1 MRIPLW
7 ILLLGAALAAAVII
21 VVGMMLID
29 PNAPLIANAG
39 FEFETITPNADGHD
53 DIVPFS
59 YTLSRPA
66 IVTLSFESADGSVY
80 YYREDRPRNDGD
92 HRVLFSGVVDGYTLP
107 GEEFDSTIERRLIPN
122 GEYTWTLV
130 AQGTEREEAET
141 QTGTL
146 IVSDGDS
153 ELPLIESFTLAPP
166 VFTPNQDGVT
176 DRVGISAVV
185 QKPDVD
191 VDAYLLSEDGQR
203 YVIAPRELPT
213 SPDIQGE
220 RYEFD
225 YEGGVD
231 INADPPPNGTYTVVV
246 EAQDAVGQR
255 TSRTTT
261 LTLEQGGKPIA
272 QIVGETVGYDVLFAT
287 RPYEERFYS
296 DAEGLGDLMEPPTF
310 DEDLNF
316 NTVVVP
322 LGDLLVF
329 RVVVEN
335 YGASPIRTSGPPP
348 GTVYHQ
354 TQLASSLGAEG
365 RQQAGVWRVGLQ
377 CETSAESYP
386 WRWALGDE
394 TTLETVYDET
404 SGNTYLYLLPGE
416 RAEVWGAVRMTEYVP
431 TTNPQNCYAG
441 LIHEGVAV
449 VNQVVGTRAIQLE
462 SEEARGE
469 FNTEPDATAE
479 VETPEVT
486 LTETSSDSTPEIS
499 ATLNP

>member
-7 ILLLGAALAAAVII
+7 ILLLGAALAAVVVI
-21 VVGMMLID
+21 VAGMLIID
-29 PNAPLIANAG
+29 PNAPLIASAG
-39 FEFETITPNADGHD
+39 FEFETITPNADGSD

-66 IVTLSFESADGSVY
+66 NVTLSFESADGSTY
-80 YYREDRPRNDGD
+80 YYREDRPRNAGD

-107 GEEFDSTIERRLIPN
+107 GESFDSTIERRLIPD
-122 GEYTWTLV
+122 GDYTWMLT
-130 AQGTEREEAET
+130 ANGTTREEAIS

-146 IVSDGDS
+146 IVSDGDTD
-153 ELPLIESFTLAPP
+153 LPLIESFTLAPP

-185 QKPDVD
+185 QKPDVE
-191 VDAYLLSEDGQR
+191 VSAYLQDEAGQR
-203 YVIAPRELPT
+203 YVIAPRVLAT
-213 SPDIQGE
+213 SPDIQGT

-246 EAQDAVGQR
+246 EAQDPVGQR
-255 TSRTTT
+255 ASRTTM
-261 LTLEQGGKPIA
+261 LTLEKGGKPIA
-272 QIVGETVGYDVLFAT
+272 QLVGETVGYDVLFAT
-287 RPYEERFYS
+287 RPYEERFHS
-296 DAEGLGDLMEPPTF
+296 DAEGLGDVIDVPTF

-322 LGDLLVF
+322 LGDMLVF

-348 GTVYHQ
+348 GTVYDQ
-354 TQLASSLGAEG
+354 VQLASSLGAEG
-365 RQQAGVWRVGLQ
+365 RQQSGVWRVGLQ

-394 TTLETVYDET
+394 NTLTTEYDET
-404 SGNTYLYLLPGE
+404 SGNTYLYLQPGE
-416 RAEVWGAVRMTEYVP
+416 RAEVWGAVRMTEYVA
-431 TTNPQNCYAG
+431 TVNPQNCYAG

-462 SEEARGE
+462 NEDALAE
-469 FNTEPDATAE
+469 FNTDATTE
-479 VETPEVT
+479 ITPESTETP
-486 LTETSSDSTPEIS
+486 
-499 ATLNP
+499 